1 MNKYAIKGIAAL
13 ILMGLGGFLLTRYGD
28 AEYKRGKAE
37 ALAEYNASAIDKG
50 NNQNEIE
57 YELRSLDNV
66 DLIARYCR
74 WVHDMPYSECVKAYN
89 FIK

>member
-1 MNKYAIKGIAAL
+1 MNKYLITGIAAL
-13 ILMGLGGFLLTRYGD
+13 ILMGLGGFLISKYGE

-37 ALAEYNASAIDKG
+37 ERANQSAAVIEEG

-66 DLIARYCR
+66 ELINRYCR
-74 WVHDMPYSECVKAYN
+74 WVYDLPHSECVKTYN
-89 FIK
+89 LVK